1 MSDFLSND
9 FRNFSC
15 CSGGSFRNF
24 TEDDVQTSS
33 YIAPSD
39 KNGSGIEVAIG
50 DVTRIVVGNI
60 VEMKGD
66 VYDGNFEVSR
76 VWQRSGSN
84 GGTIFLKT
92 KFLFTSPTAIKDA
105 AWANG
110 YVDRAVHSVKNI
122 SMFSPLVLQYAEL
135 IRNTKGKDAGGKD
148 DRVFDDVNW
157 YQWIALGS
165 AMWDTVAGADGILQV
180 AYRKL
185 KAGGAK
191 GTYSVAEMK
200 YLREAADK
208 AISTIRSRST
218 RNRAKD
224 FMNNKF
230 MKLQDS
236 SILMPSNINEAGKI
250 VPPSPTTNE
259 SPVAQ
264 AGRGGNGT
272 GSGAGASV
280 SGASM
285 GKYLFLGVAAIG
297 AFFLIRSIVKKQ

>member
-24 TEDDVQTSS
+24 TEDAVQTSS
-33 YIAPSD
+33 WIIAGD
-39 KNGSGIEVAIG
+39 ADFKTIAIG
-50 DVTRIVVGNI
+50 IADASRFVVGNI
-60 VEMKGD
+60 VEVKGD
-66 VYDGNFEVSR
+66 VYNGNFEV
-76 VWQRSGSN
+76 VNVMQR
-84 GGTIFLKT
+84 GGNTAASIFLKT
-92 KFLFTSPTAIKDA
+92 PFLKNSPTAQKNA
-105 AWANG
+105 GYQNG
-110 YVDRAVHSVKNI
+110 YVDTSVHSVKNI

-135 IRNTKGKDAGGKD
+135 IRNTKGKNAGGKD

-157 YQWIALGS
+157 YQWLALGS

-208 AISTIRSRST
+208 AIETIKSKST

-230 MKLQDS
+230 IKLQDS
-236 SILMPSNINEAGKI
+236 SILLPSTTGNIPA
-250 VPPSPTTNE
+250 PTPND

-264 AGRGGNGT
+264 DGRGDTGGTGT
-272 GSGAGASV
+272 GSGAGVSI
-280 SGASM
+280 SGANM